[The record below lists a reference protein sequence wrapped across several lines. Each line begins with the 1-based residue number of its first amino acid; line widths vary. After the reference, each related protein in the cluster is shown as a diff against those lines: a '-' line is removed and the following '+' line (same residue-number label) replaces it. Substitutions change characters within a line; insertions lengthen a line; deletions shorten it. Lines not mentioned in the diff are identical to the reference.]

1 MTQKAITIKDLAEK
15 LNISVST
22 VSRALKDN
30 PEISQQTR
38 KTVQALAKE
47 LGYKPNPI
55 AVALKTH
62 KSNTIGVVVPQIVN
76 TFFATVVKK
85 IEDVADKYGY
95 NVLVASSNETFEKEK
110 KNIDIFL
117 ANRCDGIILSISK
130 ATTSYEHIKQIQD
143 MGVPL
148 VLFDR
153 TAKVLDVS
161 KVVADDADAAFK
173 IVQHLIHGGARR
185 IALLTGPEQLSIGK
199 NRMKGY
205 LKAMTLNKLEINTDY
220 IVRCEDFSVKAA
232 KEATQRLLNMKNMPD
247 AIFGINDDMAIG
259 AIEAIKEKGLKIP
272 EEVAVFGFS
281 NSKRSRYMTP
291 SVSTINQFP
300 EKIGE
305 TAAELLFEQ
314 ILDAKHAQIREEVI
328 NSELIV
334 RESSDR
340 RYSPNQQSDWGNKF
354 PFFYSPFKQ
363 YPANRLFLISNP
375 VPSKVFLNSDTRF
388 RSALSLESKSI
399 AFPQIPAY
407 NSSIFTTVPIFR
419 HNNFKRQASFDFR

>member
-1 MTQKAITIKDLAEK
+1 M
-15 LNISVST
+15 
-22 VSRALKDN
+22 
-30 PEISQQTR
+30 
-38 KTVQALAKE
+38 
-47 LGYKPNPI
+47 
-55 AVALKTH
+55 
-62 KSNTIGVVVPQIVN
+62 N

-85 IEDVADKYGY
+85 IEEIADKYGY
-95 NVLVASSNETFEKEK
+95 NVLVSSSNESFEKEK

-130 ATTSYEHIKQIQD
+130 ATTSYEHIKQIQE
-143 MGVPL
+143 MGIPL

-153 TAKVLDVS
+153 TTKELEVS

-173 IVQHLIHGGARR
+173 IVQHLIHGGAKK

-205 LKAMTLNKLEINTDY
+205 LKAMTLSRLDINTDY
-220 IVRCEDFSVKAA
+220 IMRCEDFSVKAA
-232 KEATQRLLNMKNMPD
+232 KEATQRLLNTGNIPD

-259 AIEAIKEKGLKIP
+259 AIEAIKEKGYRIP
-272 EEVAVFGFS
+272 QDIAVFGFS

-314 ILDAKHAQIREEVI
+314 ILDNKHAQIREEVI
-328 NSELIV
+328 NCELIV

-340 RYSPNQQSDWGNKF
+340 S
-354 PFFYSPFKQ
+354 
-363 YPANRLFLISNP
+363 
-375 VPSKVFLNSDTRF
+375 
-388 RSALSLESKSI
+388 SL
-399 AFPQIPAY
+399 Q
-407 NSSIFTTVPIFR
+407 
-419 HNNFKRQASFDFR
+419 

>member
-1 MTQKAITIKDLAEK
+1 MIQKAITIKDLAEK

-62 KSNTIGVVVPQIVN
+62 KSNTIGVVVPQIVS

-85 IEDVADKYGY
+85 IEEIADKYGY
-95 NVLVASSNETFEKEK
+95 NVLVSSSNESFEKEK

-117 ANRCDGIILSISK
+117 ANRTDGIILSLSR
-130 ATTSYEHIKQIQD
+130 ATTSYEHIKHIQEL
-143 MGVPL
+143 GVPL

-153 TAKVLDVS
+153 TTKELEVS
-161 KVVADDADAAFK
+161 KVVADDADAAYK
-173 IVQHLIHGGARR
+173 IVQHLIQGGAKR
-185 IALLTGPEQLSIGK
+185 IALITGPEQLSIGK

-220 IVRCEDFSVKAA
+220 IVRCEDLTVKAA
-232 KEATQRLLNMKNMPD
+232 TEATTRLLNQKNVPD

-259 AIEAIKEKGLKIP
+259 AIEAIKAKGLSIP
-272 EEVAVFGFS
+272 KDVAVFGFS
-281 NSKRSRYMTP
+281 NTKRSRYMNP

-314 ILDAKHAQIREEVI
+314 ILNNKHAQVREEVV
-328 NSELIV
+328 NCELII

-340 RYSPNQQSDWGNKF
+340 SYINQ
-354 PFFYSPFKQ
+354 
-363 YPANRLFLISNP
+363 
-375 VPSKVFLNSDTRF
+375 
-388 RSALSLESKSI
+388 
-399 AFPQIPAY
+399 
-407 NSSIFTTVPIFR
+407 
-419 HNNFKRQASFDFR
+419 

>member
-153 TAKVLDVS
+153 TAKELDVS

-232 KEATQRLLNMKNMPD
+232 KEATQRLLNMKNKRKRIENTGRSSCFRFLQQQTFPIYD
-247 AIFGINDDMAIG
+247 PFGQHHQPISRKDRRNGCRASFRTNPRRQTCTNPRRSDQQRTDRPRILRPLVYVIRTDIPPISNLTGGINFRFFI
-259 AIEAIKEKGLKIP
+259 LP
-272 EEVAVFGFS
+272 S
-281 NSKRSRYMTP
+281 NN
-291 SVSTINQFP
+291 I
-300 EKIGE
+300 
-305 TAAELLFEQ
+305 LQ
-314 ILDAKHAQIREEVI
+314 IV
-328 NSELIV
+328 
-334 RESSDR
+334 
-340 RYSPNQQSDWGNKF
+340 YF
-354 PFFYSPFKQ
+354 
-363 YPANRLFLISNP
+363 
-375 VPSKVFLNSDTRF
+375 
-388 RSALSLESKSI
+388 
-399 AFPQIPAY
+399 
-407 NSSIFTTVPIFR
+407 
-419 HNNFKRQASFDFR
+419 

>member
-1 MTQKAITIKDLAEK
+1 MKTTVNNQNMTQKAVTIKDLAKK

-38 KTVQALAKE
+38 KTVQALARE

-76 TFFATVVKK
+76 TFFAEIVKK
-85 IEDVADKYGY
+85 IEEVADKYGY
-95 NVLVASSNETFEKEK
+95 NVLVSSSNESFEKEK
-110 KNIDIFL
+110 KNIDIFMS
-117 ANRCDGIILSISK
+117 NRCDGIILSISK
-130 ATTSYEHIKQIQD
+130 STTSYTHIKQIQEQ
-143 MGVPL
+143 GIPL

-153 TAKVLDVS
+153 TTKELNVS
-161 KVVADDADAAFK
+161 KVVADDADAAFR
-173 IVQHLIHGGARR
+173 IVQHLINGGARR

-205 LKAMTLNKLEINTDY
+205 LKAMTVNKLEIDTDY
-220 IVRCEDFSVKAA
+220 IMRCEDFSVKAA
-232 KEATQRLLNMKNMPD
+232 HEATRHLLSLKNIPD

-272 EEVAVFGFS
+272 EDIAVFGFS

-305 TAAELLFEQ
+305 RAAELLFEQ
-314 ILDAKHAQIREEVI
+314 ILDRKHAKIREETI
-328 NSELIV
+328 GCELII

-340 RYSPNQQSDWGNKF
+340 SY
-354 PFFYSPFKQ
+354 
-363 YPANRLFLISNP
+363 LL
-375 VPSKVFLNSDTRF
+375 
-388 RSALSLESKSI
+388 
-399 AFPQIPAY
+399 
-407 NSSIFTTVPIFR
+407 
-419 HNNFKRQASFDFR
+419 

>member
-1 MTQKAITIKDLAEK
+1 MTQKAITIKDLAER

-38 KTVQALAKE
+38 KTVQNLAKE

-76 TFFATVVKK
+76 TFFANVVKS
-85 IEDVADKYGY
+85 IEGVADKYGY
-95 NVLVASSNETFEKEK
+95 NVLVSSSNESFEKEK

-117 ANRCDGIILSISK
+117 ANRCDGINLSISK
-130 ATTSYEHIKQIQD
+130 TTTSYEHIQNILTS
-143 MGVPL
+143 GIPL

-153 TAKVLDVS
+153 TAKELEVS
-161 KVVADDADAAFK
+161 KVVADDAEAAYK
-173 IVQHLIHGGARR
+173 IVQHLIHGGARK
-185 IALLTGPEQLSIGK
+185 IALLTGPEHLSIGK

-205 LKAMTLNKLEINTDY
+205 LKAMTQNKLEIDTNL
-220 IVRCEDFSVKAA
+220 IVRCEDFTVKSA
-232 KEATQRLLNMKNMPD
+232 KTAVLRLLDSKHIPD

-259 AIEAIKEKGLKIP
+259 AMEAIKEKGLQIP
-272 EEVAVFGFS
+272 EDVAIFGFS

-291 SVSTINQFP
+291 SISTIDQFP
-300 EKIGE
+300 DKIGE

-314 ILDAKHAQIREEVI
+314 ILDPKHAKIREEVI
-328 NSELIV
+328 NCELIV

-340 RYSPNQQSDWGNKF
+340 SY
-354 PFFYSPFKQ
+354 
-363 YPANRLFLISNP
+363 
-375 VPSKVFLNSDTRF
+375 
-388 RSALSLESKSI
+388 LEK
-399 AFPQIPAY
+399 
-407 NSSIFTTVPIFR
+407 
-419 HNNFKRQASFDFR
+419 

>member
-153 TAKVLDVS
+153 TAKELDVS

-281 NSKRSRYMTP
+281 NSKRSR
-291 SVSTINQFP
+291 
-300 EKIGE
+300 K
-305 TAAELLFEQ
+305 
-314 ILDAKHAQIREEVI
+314 
-328 NSELIV
+328 
-334 RESSDR
+334 DR
-340 RYSPNQQSDWGNKF
+340 RNGCRASFRTNPRRQTCTNPRGSDQQRTDR
-354 PFFYSPFKQ
+354 PRILRPLVYAIRTDIP
-363 YPANRLFLISNP
+363 PISNLTGGINFR
-375 VPSKVFLNSDTRF
+375 FLF
-388 RSALSLESKSI
+388 SLQTISCKSFI
-399 AFPQIPAY
+399 S
-407 NSSIFTTVPIFR
+407 NL
-419 HNNFKRQASFDFR
+419 

>member
-1 MTQKAITIKDLAEK
+1 MTQRAITIKDLAEK

-38 KTVQALAKE
+38 KSVQALAKE

-62 KSNTIGVVVPQIVN
+62 KSNTIGVVVPQIVS

-85 IEDVADKYGY
+85 IEEIADKYGY
-95 NVLVASSNETFEKEK
+95 NVLVSSSNESFEKEK
-110 KNIDIFL
+110 KNIDVFL
-117 ANRCDGIILSISK
+117 ANRTDGIILSLSR
-130 ATTSYEHIKQIQD
+130 ATTSYEHIKHIQD

-153 TAKVLDVS
+153 TTKELEVS

-173 IVQHLIHGGARR
+173 IIQHLIHGGARK
-185 IALLTGPEQLSIGK
+185 IALITGPEQLSIGK

-205 LKAMTLNKLEINTDY
+205 LKAMTINKLEINTEY
-220 IVRCEDFSVKAA
+220 IVRCNDFSVKAA
-232 KEATQRLLNMKNMPD
+232 KEATTKLLALKNVPD

-259 AIEAIKEKGLKIP
+259 AIEAIKEKGLRIP
-272 EEVAVFGFS
+272 EDISVFGFS
-281 NSKRSRYMTP
+281 NTKRSRYMNP

-314 ILDAKHAQIREEVI
+314 ILNSKHAQIREEVV
-328 NSELIV
+328 NCELII

-340 RYSPNQQSDWGNKF
+340 S
-354 PFFYSPFKQ
+354 
-363 YPANRLFLISNP
+363 
-375 VPSKVFLNSDTRF
+375 FLND
-388 RSALSLESKSI
+388 
-399 AFPQIPAY
+399 
-407 NSSIFTTVPIFR
+407 
-419 HNNFKRQASFDFR
+419 

>member
-1 MTQKAITIKDLAEK
+1 MIIDFHTHMFPDKIAARTIDFLSKTGGDMNPFTDGTWKGLKE
-15 LNISVST
+15 ST
-22 VSRALKDN
+22 K
-30 PEISQQTR
+30 
-38 KTVQALAKE
+38 QAGIDHSIVL
-47 LGYKPNPI
+47 PI
-55 AVALKTH
+55 ATRPGQFH
-62 KSNTIGVVVPQIVN
+62 TIN
-76 TFFATVVKK
+76 EFATHFQEGTL
-85 IEDVADKYGY
+85 ISFGSLHPESENY
-95 NVLVASSNETFEKEK
+95 KEE
-110 KNIDIFL
+110 L
-117 ANRCDGIILSISK
+117 
-130 ATTSYEHIKQIQD
+130 KQIQD

-153 TAKVLDVS
+153 TAKELDVS

-205 LKAMTLNKLEINTDY
+205 PKAMTLNKLEINTDY

-340 RYSPNQQSDWGNKF
+340 
-354 PFFYSPFKQ
+354 
-363 YPANRLFLISNP
+363 
-375 VPSKVFLNSDTRF
+375 
-388 RSALSLESKSI
+388 
-399 AFPQIPAY
+399 
-407 NSSIFTTVPIFR
+407 
-419 HNNFKRQASFDFR
+419 SFMQ

>member
-30 PEISQQTR
+30 
-38 KTVQALAKE
+38 
-47 LGYKPNPI
+47 
-55 AVALKTH
+55 
-62 KSNTIGVVVPQIVN
+62 IGVVVPQIVN

-85 IEDVADKYGY
+85 IEEIADKYGY
-95 NVLVASSNETFEKEK
+95 NVLVSSSNESFEKEK

-130 ATTSYEHIKQIQD
+130 ATTSYEHIKQIQE
-143 MGVPL
+143 MGIPL

-153 TAKVLDVS
+153 TTKELEVS

-173 IVQHLIHGGARR
+173 IAQHLIHGGAKK

-205 LKAMTLNKLEINTDY
+205 LKAMTLSRLDINTDY
-220 IVRCEDFSVKAA
+220 IMRCEDFSVKAA
-232 KEATQRLLNMKNMPD
+232 KEATQRLLNTGNIPD

-259 AIEAIKEKGLKIP
+259 AIEAIKEKGYRIP
-272 EEVAVFGFS
+272 QDIAVFGFS

-314 ILDAKHAQIREEVI
+314 ILDNKHAQIREEVI
-328 NSELIV
+328 NCELIV

-340 RYSPNQQSDWGNKF
+340 S
-354 PFFYSPFKQ
+354 
-363 YPANRLFLISNP
+363 
-375 VPSKVFLNSDTRF
+375 
-388 RSALSLESKSI
+388 SL
-399 AFPQIPAY
+399 Q
-407 NSSIFTTVPIFR
+407 
-419 HNNFKRQASFDFR
+419 

>member
-1 MTQKAITIKDLAEK
+1 MTPKDITIKDLATK

-38 KTVQALAKE
+38 KLVQTLAKE
-47 LGYKPNPI
+47 LGYSPNPI

-62 KSNTIGVVVPQIVN
+62 KSNTIGVIVPQIVSA
-76 TFFATVVKK
+76 FFSTVVKS
-85 IEDVADKYGY
+85 IENIADKYGY
-95 NVLVASSNETFEKEK
+95 NVLVASSNETLEKEK
-110 KNIDIFL
+110 KNIAVFL

-130 ATTSYEHIKQIQD
+130 ATTSYEHVQKILDQKI
-143 MGVPL
+143 PL

-153 TAKVLDVS
+153 TIKELNVS

-173 IVQHLIHGGARR
+173 VVKHLIQVGAKR
-185 IALLTGPEQLSIGK
+185 IALLTGPEQLSIGR

-205 LKAMTLNKLEINTDY
+205 LKALTMHRLEINTDY
-220 IVRCEDFSVKAA
+220 IARCEDLSVQAA
-232 KEATQRLLNMKNMPD
+232 KEATLRLLNMKNIPD

-272 EEVAVFGFS
+272 EDIAVVGFS
-281 NSKRSRYMTP
+281 NSKRSHYMTP
-291 SVSTINQFP
+291 TVSSINQFP

-305 TAAELLFEQ
+305 KAAELLFKQ
-314 ILDAKHAQIREEVI
+314 ILDPKHAQFREEVI

-340 RYSPNQQSDWGNKF
+340 SC
-354 PFFYSPFKQ
+354 
-363 YPANRLFLISNP
+363 L
-375 VPSKVFLNSDTRF
+375 
-388 RSALSLESKSI
+388 
-399 AFPQIPAY
+399 
-407 NSSIFTTVPIFR
+407 
-419 HNNFKRQASFDFR
+419 H

>member
-143 MGVPL
+143 MACL
-148 VLFDR
+148 WYY
-153 TAKVLDVS
+153 
-161 KVVADDADAAFK
+161 
-173 IVQHLIHGGARR
+173 
-185 IALLTGPEQLSIGK
+185 SIGLRK
-199 NRMKGY
+199 NWMS
-205 LKAMTLNKLEINTDY
+205 LKSLPTMPM
-220 IVRCEDFSVKAA
+220 
-232 KEATQRLLNMKNMPD
+232 LLSKSYN
-247 AIFGINDDMAIG
+247 ISSMA
-259 AIEAIKEKGLKIP
+259 EP
-272 EEVAVFGFS
+272 EE
-281 NSKRSRYMTP
+281 
-291 SVSTINQFP
+291 
-300 EKIGE
+300 
-305 TAAELLFEQ
+305 
-314 ILDAKHAQIREEVI
+314 
-328 NSELIV
+328 
-334 RESSDR
+334 
-340 RYSPNQQSDWGNKF
+340 SPC
-354 PFFYSPFKQ
+354 
-363 YPANRLFLISNP
+363 
-375 VPSKVFLNSDTRF
+375 
-388 RSALSLESKSI
+388 
-399 AFPQIPAY
+399 
-407 NSSIFTTVPIFR
+407 
-419 HNNFKRQASFDFR
+419 

>member
-153 TAKVLDVS
+153 TAKELDVS

-185 IALLTGPEQLSIGK
+185 IALLTGPEQQECYRIASEVFFRVNAGILVVKGK
-199 NRMKGY
+199 ERY
-205 LKAMTLNKLEINTDY
+205 LKSNEACLLKLLCRKMGTVVKIEELYAGIWGKAILFDSKDKALRNLVSELRKTLEGTGLEIRNKRFAGY
-220 IVRCEDFSVKAA
+220 Y
-232 KEATQRLLNMKNMPD
+232 L
-247 AIFGINDDMAIG
+247 
-259 AIEAIKEKGLKIP
+259 KG
-272 EEVAVFGFS
+272 E
-281 NSKRSRYMTP
+281 
-291 SVSTINQFP
+291 
-300 EKIGE
+300 
-305 TAAELLFEQ
+305 
-314 ILDAKHAQIREEVI
+314 
-328 NSELIV
+328 
-334 RESSDR
+334 
-340 RYSPNQQSDWGNKF
+340 
-354 PFFYSPFKQ
+354 
-363 YPANRLFLISNP
+363 
-375 VPSKVFLNSDTRF
+375 
-388 RSALSLESKSI
+388 
-399 AFPQIPAY
+399 
-407 NSSIFTTVPIFR
+407 
-419 HNNFKRQASFDFR
+419 

>member
-117 ANRCDGIILSISK
+117 ANRCDGII
-130 ATTSYEHIKQIQD
+130 QD

-153 TAKVLDVS
+153 TAKELDVS

-340 RYSPNQQSDWGNKF
+340 
-354 PFFYSPFKQ
+354 
-363 YPANRLFLISNP
+363 
-375 VPSKVFLNSDTRF
+375 
-388 RSALSLESKSI
+388 
-399 AFPQIPAY
+399 
-407 NSSIFTTVPIFR
+407 
-419 HNNFKRQASFDFR
+419 SFMQ

>member
-1 MTQKAITIKDLAEK
+1 MIQKAITIKDLAEK

-62 KSNTIGVVVPQIVN
+62 KSNTIGVVVPQIVS
-76 TFFATVVKK
+76 TFFANVVKK
-85 IEDVADKYGY
+85 IEEVADKYGY
-95 NVLVASSNETFEKEK
+95 NVLVSSSNESFEKEK

-117 ANRCDGIILSISK
+117 ANRTDGIILSLSR
-130 ATTSYEHIKQIQD
+130 ATTSYEHIRHIQEY
-143 MGVPL
+143 GVPL

-153 TAKVLDVS
+153 TTKELEVS
-161 KVVADDADAAFK
+161 KVVADDADAAYK
-173 IVQHLIHGGARR
+173 VVQHLIQGGARK
-185 IALLTGPEQLSIGK
+185 IALITGPEHLSIGK

-220 IVRCEDFSVKAA
+220 IVRCNDFSVKAA
-232 KEATQRLLNMKNMPD
+232 KEATSQLLNLKNIPD

-259 AIEAIKEKGLKIP
+259 AIEAIKEKGLSIP
-272 EEVAVFGFS
+272 QDIAVFGFS
-281 NSKRSRYMTP
+281 NTKRSRYMNP

-314 ILDAKHAQIREEVI
+314 ILNAKHAQIREEVV
-328 NSELIV
+328 NCELII

-340 RYSPNQQSDWGNKF
+340 S
-354 PFFYSPFKQ
+354 
-363 YPANRLFLISNP
+363 
-375 VPSKVFLNSDTRF
+375 FLN
-388 RSALSLESKSI
+388 
-399 AFPQIPAY
+399 
-407 NSSIFTTVPIFR
+407 N
-419 HNNFKRQASFDFR
+419 